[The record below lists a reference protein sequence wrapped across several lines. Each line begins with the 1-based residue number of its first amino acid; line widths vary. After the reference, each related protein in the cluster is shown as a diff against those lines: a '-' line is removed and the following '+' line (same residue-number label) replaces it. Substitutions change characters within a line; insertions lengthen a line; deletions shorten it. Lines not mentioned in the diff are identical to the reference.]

1 MQRDLASFWA
11 PPAQQA
17 DQSDPPDAAKEPHW
31 QSFTLKEKSEIRKI
45 VKKKFRPRAP
55 DLIFE
60 TMDEWVYYN
69 KDTPEVNI

>member
-1 MQRDLASFWA
+1 M
-11 PPAQQA
+11 
-17 DQSDPPDAAKEPHW
+17 
-31 QSFTLKEKSEIRKI
+31 KEKSEIRKI